1 MKEIK
6 IGDRSGSLTVV
17 DLCVRVP
24 NKRIP
29 TRNIKFIKCK
39 CDCGG
44 TILARP
50 TDWNAGKY
58 KKCKDCGEPNPLK
71 EGQRFGKLTVIKRV
85 DQKEDCKSH
94 SIFYLCKCDCGKETV
109 VAKGN
114 LTSGNIKSCG
124 CGKIKHEQPVVG
136 KKFGKLTITKK
147 LGYNRDKKCVEYLAD
162 CDCGTKNYVVNH
174 NILVRAK
181 IPSCGCT
188 NRFGTMRFKE
198 EHPELIPFLDRAKAI
213 LDRCR
218 VPACGSFHNY
228 GGRGIKCEMG
238 NTQTEVAYS
247 ISRIPGYFEGAEL
260 DRIDNDGNYTLW
272 DNEYGYNVWVYHDDF
287 LDKDFKAMGNL
298 RWVTPDENNSNTI
311 RTALKEEDI
320 WNRLQTYN
328 AFHGKVKAL
337 GLKLEDFVKREAT
350 FANQKRYKNAIIG
363 DDKLYLF
370 VPKSWS
376 EEQRENQF
384 NKFQKIYEECE
395 KARVEQAYSY
405 SLTSNT
411 SESTDTNVSVQPL

>member
-1 MKEIK
+1 MKRFEEVK
-6 IGDRSGSLTVV
+6 IGERKGSLVV
-17 DLCVRVP
+17 TAIGVADDGISP
-24 NKRIP
+24 GSRIQV
-29 TRNIKFIKCK
+29 K
-39 CDCGG
+39 CDCGTVKTVG
-44 TILARP
+44 ASEWIRGRHTRC
-50 TDWNAGKY
+50 GR
-58 KKCKDCGEPNPLK
+58 DCEPNPLK
-71 EGQRFGKLTVIKRV
+71 PGQRFGKLTVVERAPK
-85 DQKEDCKSH
+85 KEGCKNNV
-94 SIFYLCKCDCGKETV
+94 FYKCECDCGNETV
-109 VAKGN
+109 VSKGN
-114 LTSGNIKSCG
+114 LTSGNVKSCG
-124 CGKIKHEQPVVG
+124 CGKIKNKQPEIG
-136 KKFGKLTITKK
+136 MKFGKLTITKK
-147 LGYNRDKKCVEYLAD
+147 LGYNKEKKRSEFLAD
-162 CDCGTKNYVVNH
+162 CDCGTKDYVVTH
-174 NILVRAK
+174 DSLMHSDV
-181 IPSCGCT
+181 PSCGCN
-188 NRFGTMRFKE
+188 NRFGTIRFKK
-198 EHPELIPFLDRAKAI
+198 EHPELIPFLDRAKSI

-218 VPACGSFHNY
+218 VPAGGSFHNY

-272 DNEYGYNVWVYHDDF
+272 DNEHGYNVWVYHDDF

-298 RWVTPDENNSNTI
+298 RWVTPDENLQNTI

-337 GLKLEDFVKREAT
+337 GLKLEDFIKREAT

-384 NKFQKIYEECE
+384 NKFQKIYEECDKARTE
-395 KARVEQAYSY
+395 KAYTY
-405 SLTSNT
+405 SLR
-411 SESTDTNVSVQPL
+411 